1 MRNRQ
6 LSCKAFIFPI
16 LLTLGFLSV
25 PAMAAEP
32 LDLRQAVVVCPSDLT
47 KAENT
52 AVRMLV
58 EEVEKRTMVR
68 WPVVHEWPDDSV
80 PVVAVGP
87 ASSLKAFAGPL
98 AKAAADRPV
107 KEGAEG
113 YRIFVLNES
122 RKAPTVFVVGND
134 ERGVLFGCGRLLQE
148 MQMTGVI
155 VHAIIAFNAAEA
167 GGTTFE
173 GPMPSFSLNPS
184 LDINTVPECPLRGHQ
199 LGYRPKTNSYDAWTP
214 EIWEQYIR
222 DLAVFGTNAI
232 ELIPPRSDDDVLSPH
247 FPLTKIDM
255 MARMSQIAD
264 DYGLDVWIWYP
275 ALDEDYSNPATVE
288 FALGEWGNVFERL
301 PRIDCVFVPGGDPG
315 HTRPGILMALLEKQ
329 TEVLH
334 LTHPKA
340 QMWMSPQSFNKEWTD
355 EFLEYMNKEQPDWLS
370 GIVFGPQNRISLPD
384 LRARIPKKYPIRRYP
399 DITHSVRC
407 QYVVQDWDVAYSL
420 TEDRE
425 VINPRP
431 VAESKIFR
439 IWKDQA
445 IGFLTYSE
453 GCNDDVNKF
462 VWSGLGWDS
471 STPVIDI
478 LRRYSRYFIGVK
490 YEDDFAQG
498 LLALERN
505 WEGPLLT
512 NESVYSTLRQFQAME
527 QAAHPQDLLNWR
539 FQQALFRAYFDGYER
554 RRLIYET
561 ELEQQ
566 AMEALRGLVGP
577 LGSLAAMDRAEEILD
592 RAVTDRVALDWRG
605 RIFELAEALYQ
616 SIRMQLSVS
625 KYKAIHVERG
635 AHLDLIDRALNNREW
650 LKKRFSELRALNAE
664 PERLKGIDEIVNWTD
679 PGPGGFYDDLGN
691 LTCQPHL
698 LRGLGPETDPEYR
711 ASSRVGFRPNP
722 DYRISWQCFAESV
735 YEAPLQMKYSDLDP
749 NAQYK
754 IRVVYVGDIRRNN
767 QDLKIRMVADEIE
780 VHPYIPKEYSARP
793 VEFDIPVDATR
804 DGKLL
809 LSWYLE
815 PGSGGSGR
823 GCQVAEVWLM
833 KVPPA
838 SGSPESAR

>member
-1 MRNRQ
+1 
-6 LSCKAFIFPI
+6 
-16 LLTLGFLSV
+16 
-25 PAMAAEP
+25 MAAEP

-68 WPVVHEWPDDSV
+68 WQVVHEWPDDSV

-87 ASSLKAFAGPL
+87 SSSLKAFAGPL
-98 AKAAADRPV
+98 AKAVADRPV

-113 YRIFVLNES
+113 YRIFVLTEG

-148 MQMTGVI
+148 MQMTRRRVQET
-155 VHAIIAFNAAEA
+155 AA
-167 GGTTFE
+167 GGATRIDEPRGFI
-173 GPMPSFSLNPS
+173 SLDPS
-184 LDINTVPECPLRGHQ
+184 LDMNTVPEYPLRGHQ

-232 ELIPPRSDDDVLSPH
+232 ELIPPRSDDDDYSPH
-247 FPLTKIDM
+247 LPLPKIDM

-264 DYGLDVWIWYP
+264 DYGLNVWIWYP
-275 ALDEDYSNPATVE
+275 ALDSDYSNPATVE
-288 FALGEWGNVFERL
+288 FALKEWGDVFARL

-315 HTRPGILMALLEKQ
+315 HTRPTVMMALLEKQ

-334 LTHPKA
+334 RTHPKA
-340 QMWMSPQSFNKEWTD
+340 QMWMSPQSFNKEWMD

-384 LRARIPKKYPIRRYP
+384 LRAKIPKKYPIRRYP

-420 TEDRE
+420 AEDRE

-471 STPVIDI
+471 NTPVIDI
-478 LRRYSRYFIGVK
+478 LRRYSRYFIGPA
-490 YEDDFAQG
+490 YEDNFAQG

-512 NESVYSTLRQFQAME
+512 NESVYITLKQFQAME
-527 QAAHPQDLLNWR
+527 KAAGPQDLLNWR
-539 FQQALFRAYFDGYER
+539 FQQALFRAYYDGYER

-566 AMEALRGLVGP
+566 AMEALCGLSGP

-592 RAVTDRVALDWRG
+592 RAITDRVALDWRG

-616 SIRMQLSVS
+616 SIRMQLSVP
-625 KYKAIHVERG
+625 KYKAIAIERG

-650 LKKRFSELRALNAE
+650 LKKRFSELRALDTE
-664 PERLKGIDEIVNWTD
+664 PERLKGIQEIVHWTD

-691 LTCQPHL
+691 LTCRPHL

-735 YEAPLQMKYSDLDP
+735 YDAPLQMKYSDLDP
-749 NAQYK
+749 NAQYRV
-754 IRVVYVGDIRRNN
+754 RVVYAGDMRRNTA
-767 QDLKIRMVADEIE
+767 LKIRMVADEIE
-780 VHPYIPKEYSARP
+780 VHPFIPKESPVRP
-793 VEFDIPVDATR
+793 MEFDIPIDATR
-804 DGKLL
+804 DGELL
-809 LSWYLE
+809 LSWYQE

-833 KVPPA
+833 KVPSA
-838 SGSPESAR
+838 GAAQESAR